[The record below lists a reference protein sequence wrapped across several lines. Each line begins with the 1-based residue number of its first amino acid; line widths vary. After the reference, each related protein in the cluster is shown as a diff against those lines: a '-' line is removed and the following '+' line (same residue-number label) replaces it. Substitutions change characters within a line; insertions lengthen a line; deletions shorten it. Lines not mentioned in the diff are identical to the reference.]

1 MSFFEKICFC
11 FCNKA
16 GTVPLEEEGE
26 NQLET
31 GIRRKDIFLYI
42 AIYIDW
48 QKDAV
53 NSLKITNTIIDNYSC
68 G

>member
-31 GIRRKDIFLYI
+31 GIRRKDISANDEDLFPQKLYRPDEI
-42 AIYIDW
+42 NVIKYVW
-48 QKDAV
+48 R
-53 NSLKITNTIIDNYSC
+53 YY
-68 G
+68 